1 MRFHGKL
8 ITLPEYA
15 DISPVEVWHRQLEK
29 REIVSHMEENLHV
42 LFRDR
47 FTLHSTDG
55 ISITITADDYYKLY
69 INGTFVTQGPA
80 PAFHFK
86 YYVNTINISAYV
98 HPGENTIAVHT
109 YYQGLINRVWCS
121 GDDRHGLIY
130 DITQNGTLIACS
142 GEQMKCARHT
152 GYTEMGTVGY
162 LTQFMERI
170 DCRAPETGFQRI
182 DFDDSA
188 WQHAA
193 LRKHNDYTF
202 VPQPTR
208 QLVFERIPP
217 VAIEKTAD
225 GLRIDFGSQY
235 IGAPTFTA
243 KGRAGD
249 TVVIRC
255 GQELNPDGSVRYKLR
270 ANCTYEEEL
279 ILSGSIDEL
288 LQFDY
293 KACRYMQL
301 TVPEGCEI
309 TDIAFF
315 ARHYPLEQ
323 SRACAY
329 TDPEIVK
336 IWNLCVH
343 SLKYGV
349 QEVVQDCMDREKG
362 QYLGDGSY
370 SSLSHAIL
378 TGETAMMEKM
388 IDNALDTAFISPT
401 LMTCSPCSFMQEI
414 AEYVPM
420 MAVLL
425 LAHTK
430 ISGSTA
436 FAAAQFDRVA
446 AAITA
451 YSEAYER
458 EDHLLY
464 DLDRW
469 CVVDWPNEARDG
481 YDFNLTEGRVAVGTH
496 SVINAYHI
504 LAVRAL
510 NKLAALLGREPYRD
524 VSPLEKAFLDNF
536 YVPEKKLFRDTPVT
550 DHTALASNAM
560 ALAAGVCPEE
570 ALVNVIDMILTKE
583 PHQSAF
589 FMTFASLLGLKRYGR
604 DDLVCR
610 MIKSEGRWLNM
621 LREDATTTYEAWG
634 RDKKWNTSLFHLCY
648 TFAIIFL
655 ADWGMEDL
663 FQ

>member
-1 MRFHGKL
+1 
-8 ITLPEYA
+8 
-15 DISPVEVWHRQLEK
+15 
-29 REIVSHMEENLHV
+29 
-42 LFRDR
+42 
-47 FTLHSTDG
+47 
-55 ISITITADDYYKLY
+55 
-69 INGTFVTQGPA
+69 
-80 PAFHFK
+80 
-86 YYVNTINISAYV
+86 
-98 HPGENTIAVHT
+98 
-109 YYQGLINRVWCS
+109 
-121 GDDRHGLIY
+121 
-130 DITQNGTLIACS
+130 
-142 GEQMKCARHT
+142 
-152 GYTEMGTVGY
+152 
-162 LTQFMERI
+162 
-170 DCRAPETGFQRI
+170 
-182 DFDDSA
+182 
-188 WQHAA
+188 
-193 LRKHNDYTF
+193 
-202 VPQPTR
+202 
-208 QLVFERIPP
+208 
-217 VAIEKTAD
+217 
-225 GLRIDFGSQY
+225 
-235 IGAPTFTA
+235 
-243 KGRAGD
+243 
-249 TVVIRC
+249 
-255 GQELNPDGSVRYKLR
+255 
-270 ANCTYEEEL
+270 
-279 ILSGSIDEL
+279 
-288 LQFDY
+288 
-293 KACRYMQL
+293 
-301 TVPEGCEI
+301 
-309 TDIAFF
+309 
-315 ARHYPLEQ
+315 
-323 SRACAY
+323 
-329 TDPEIVK
+329 
-336 IWNLCVH
+336 
-343 SLKYGV
+343 
-349 QEVVQDCMDREKG
+349 MDREKG

-430 ISGSTA
+430 VSGSAA
-436 FAAAQFDRVA
+436 FAAAQYDRVA

-451 YSEAYER
+451 YSDAYER

-510 NKLAALLGREPYRD
+510 NKLATLLGREPYRD

-570 ALVNVIDMILTKE
+570 AQENVIDMILTKE

-589 FMTFASLLGLKRYGR
+589 FMTFASLLGLKRCGR